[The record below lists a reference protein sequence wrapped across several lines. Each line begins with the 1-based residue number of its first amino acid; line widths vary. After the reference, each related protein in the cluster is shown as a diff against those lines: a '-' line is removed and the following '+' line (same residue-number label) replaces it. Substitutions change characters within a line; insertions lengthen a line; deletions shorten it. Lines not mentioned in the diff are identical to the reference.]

1 MNSETAESPHCVKC
15 GVTLRT
21 AALYCAR
28 CGTRISAGE
37 QEPQAVTEPAV
48 PSVDRWQDLRVVTW
62 LYGLLLM
69 TSLVFGIAYFVEHTR
84 DFQPWIALV
93 DGIVILGFAAY
104 YRDEILPL
112 LRPTFDSNARKMLA
126 IATVIQFGLL
136 GAVFYLLEQT
146 GIPFE
151 RITDEMQRH
160 DYALWQLLALYSLA
174 PAVFEE
180 IAFRGIIFDRL
191 RRVLGERE
199 GWVVQAALFSV
210 LHLSPVIFP
219 THFAMGLIFGWLRMR
234 TGSLIPGMILHA
246 AWNAVYILLEL
257 REEPAFVVAY

>member
-1 MNSETAESPHCVKC
+1 MNSESAAPPDCAKC
-15 GVTLRT
+15 GGALRT

-28 CGTRISAGE
+28 CGTRVSAE
-37 QEPQAVTEPAV
+37 EPELPAVIEPAG
-48 PSVDRWQDLRVVTW
+48 PAVDRAHELRVVGW
-62 LYGLLLM
+62 LYGLLLV
-69 TSLVFGIAYFVEHTR
+69 TSLFFGIAYSVNPTG
-84 DFQPWIALV
+84 DFEPWLSLV
-93 DGIVILGFAAY
+93 SGVVIFAFAVH
-104 YRDEILPL
+104 YRDDILAL
-112 LRPTFDSNARKMLA
+112 LRPTFDRNARRMLA
-126 IATVIQFGLL
+126 IATVIQFALL

-174 PAVFEE
+174 PAVCEE

-199 GWVVQAALFSV
+199 GWLVQAALFSV

-246 AWNAVYILLEL
+246 AWNAANILLEL
-257 REEPAFVVAY
+257 RG

>member
-1 MNSETAESPHCVKC
+1 M
-15 GVTLRT
+15 
-21 AALYCAR
+21 
-28 CGTRISAGE
+28 
-37 QEPQAVTEPAV
+37 
-48 PSVDRWQDLRVVTW
+48 DRWQELRVVGW

-69 TSLVFGIAYFVEHTR
+69 TSLVFGIAYFVERTG
-84 DFQPWIALV
+84 DFLPWIALA
-93 DGIVILGFAAY
+93 DGIVILGFAVR
-104 YRDEILPL
+104 YRKDIVAL
-112 LRPTFDSNARKMLA
+112 LRPSTFDRNARKMLA
-126 IATVIQFGLL
+126 IATVIQFALL

-199 GWVVQAALFSV
+199 GWLVQAALFSA

-234 TGSLIPGMILHA
+234 TGSLIPGMVLHA
-246 AWNAVYILLEL
+246 AWNAAIILLEL
-257 REEPAFVVAY
+257 ER